1 MDIVLPK
8 SAKAVL
14 PNEELENASIVISDG
29 MISQINAGAN
39 DFARPIDLQG
49 AQLFPGF
56 IDVHNHGAIGV
67 DANDADANA
76 LHKVS
81 KFLAANGVT
90 AWLPSLVPDSSENYQ
105 KAIRAI
111 DELMQT
117 QDGREAAAARV
128 VGVHYEGP
136 FVSEKQCG
144 ALRVEYFRNFQN
156 GDELADLPKLK
167 TPGAVHLIT
176 LAPEVAGGIRLI
188 EKLRADDWIVSIG
201 HTRADVETLDKALTV
216 GARHLTH
223 FFNAMSGLHHRDVG
237 VAGWGLA
244 RNDVTFDIIADGVH
258 VHPTIL
264 RFAAETKTPTKTVLI
279 SDSVAPTGLGDGD
292 FEIWGERISVV
303 EGKTQNARGS
313 IAGSVITMREAVNKM
328 LSLGFSADEV
338 SGMASANPARLL
350 GLEKEMGSIEIGKR
364 ADLTAIDEA
373 GNVVLTIVGGRV
385 AYQKV

>member
-201 HTRADVETLDKALTV
+201 HTRAD
-216 GARHLTH
+216 R
-223 FFNAMSGLHHRDVG
+223 
-237 VAGWGLA
+237 
-244 RNDVTFDIIADGVH
+244 
-258 VHPTIL
+258 
-264 RFAAETKTPTKTVLI
+264 
-279 SDSVAPTGLGDGD
+279 
-292 FEIWGERISVV
+292 
-303 EGKTQNARGS
+303 
-313 IAGSVITMREAVNKM
+313 
-328 LSLGFSADEV
+328 
-338 SGMASANPARLL
+338 
-350 GLEKEMGSIEIGKR
+350 
-364 ADLTAIDEA
+364 
-373 GNVVLTIVGGRV
+373 
-385 AYQKV
+385 